1 MLTAVLGKTLNCP
14 GPDVSRLAVGRPCR
28 GCPASGSASRP
39 EGRAYSSERRTIIS
53 AVRLRRIHEVCGL
66 GTGGMDM
73 DGAMLLAFAG
83 LSIFSGIIVGLA
95 TRSIVRGTFTSLM
108 FLGFAMTV
116 FLTELGVNDI
126 FSFFLGQLLVV
137 GSTYIFLRMVRPE
150 MLARIKKEYTYNG
163 PSHGC

>member
-1 MLTAVLGKTLNCP
+1 
-14 GPDVSRLAVGRPCR
+14 
-28 GCPASGSASRP
+28 
-39 EGRAYSSERRTIIS
+39 
-53 AVRLRRIHEVCGL
+53 
-66 GTGGMDM
+66 M
-73 DGAMLLAFAG
+73 DGVMLLAFAG